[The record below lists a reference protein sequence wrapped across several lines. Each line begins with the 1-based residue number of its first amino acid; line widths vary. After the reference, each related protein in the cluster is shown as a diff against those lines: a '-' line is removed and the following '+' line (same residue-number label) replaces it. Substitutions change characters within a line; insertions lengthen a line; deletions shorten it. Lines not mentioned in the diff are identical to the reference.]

1 MCGSAGCYAKQ
12 FQLDRFLD
20 HLTVIIKSQNE
31 RKTNCPKKE
40 FQLIKVKGTARNGGF
55 NSSQP
60 GTSDSVQNGFAPQE
74 EVIGGTD
81 GCYITQF
88 QLDQFLDHL
97 TVIIKSQN
105 ERKTNCQKTNF
116 S

>member
-1 MCGSAGCYAKQ
+1 M
-12 FQLDRFLD
+12 
-20 HLTVIIKSQNE
+20 
-31 RKTNCPKKE
+31 
-40 FQLIKVKGTARNGGF
+40 IKVKGTARNVGF

-97 TVIIKSQN
+97 TVIKTGN
-105 ERKTNCQKTNF
+105 TDTDTVRERKREN
-116 S
+116 

>member
-1 MCGSAGCYAKQ
+1 MQKNNSDGPISRSPNGDNK
-12 FQLDRFLD
+12 
-20 HLTVIIKSQNE
+20 KS
-31 RKTNCPKKE
+31 KLKKDKLSENE

-55 NSSQP
+55 NRSQP
-60 GTSDSVQNGFAPQE
+60 GASDSVQNGFAPPL

-81 GCYITQF
+81 GCYMKQF

-116 S
+116 R

>member
-1 MCGSAGCYAKQ
+1 MLPNLVPYNRRQGDFWLGRK
-12 FQLDRFLD
+12 
-20 HLTVIIKSQNE
+20 
-31 RKTNCPKKE
+31 KTNLLGPISRSPNGDNKNSKSKKDKLSENE

-97 TVIIKSQN
+97 TVII
-105 ERKTNCQKTNF
+105 RFCI
-116 S
+116 

>member
-1 MCGSAGCYAKQ
+1 M
-12 FQLDRFLD
+12 
-20 HLTVIIKSQNE
+20 
-31 RKTNCPKKE
+31 
-40 FQLIKVKGTARNGGF
+40 IKVKGTARNGGF

-60 GTSDSVQNGFAPQE
+60 GASDSVQNGFAPPV

-97 TVIIKSQN
+97 TVIIKCESKECQTTRRYISLN
-105 ERKTNCQKTNF
+105 KKTKRQLGMVKSVAASRFLTVIK

>member
-1 MCGSAGCYAKQ
+1 MTFGPDAK
-12 FQLDRFLD
+12 
-20 HLTVIIKSQNE
+20 KQNE
-31 RKTNCPKKE
+31 RKTNCQKTN

-60 GTSDSVQNGFAPQE
+60 GTSDSVQNGFAPPV

-81 GCYITQF
+81 GCYIKQF

-97 TVIIKSQN
+97 TVIIRRPAVTLNLQARSKVG
-105 ERKTNCQKTNF
+105 
-116 S
+116 